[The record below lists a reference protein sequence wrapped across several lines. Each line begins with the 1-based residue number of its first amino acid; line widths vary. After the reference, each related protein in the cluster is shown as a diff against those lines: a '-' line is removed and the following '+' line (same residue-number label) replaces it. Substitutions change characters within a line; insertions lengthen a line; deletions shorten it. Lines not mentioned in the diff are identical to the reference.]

1 MLWVLAGWGVFVVV
15 VMLVIRKLM
24 SGKMMGGDL
33 PTEEVDRPSKPPP
46 PKS

>member
-1 MLWVLAGWGVFVVV
+1 MLWVLGGWGVFVVV

-33 PTEEVDRPSKPPP
+33 PSEESDRPSKPPAQ
-46 PKS
+46 KS